1 MVKIKDVGIGG
12 LKPLSTY
19 TFLKVLFN
27 KSLTATLFLFLVV
40 LVIQGCS
47 IGDDTKTVKK
57 EPAPDF
63 TLELFNGELFHLNT
77 HKGKP
82 VVINFWASWCIP
94 CREEMPALEKAYKE
108 YKKKGVVFIG
118 ISVQD
123 TETKAREFVE
133 EFQVTF
139 PTGIDMTG
147 VIRDNYRVYGLPTTF
162 FIDKEGKIDYLH
174 VGGVTEEL
182 IKYELDK
189 LL

>member
-1 MVKIKDVGIGG
+1 MYDIKEGGVSG
-12 LKPLSTY
+12 LKPLSTCM
-19 TFLKVLFN
+19 FLKVLFN
-27 KSLTATLFLFLVV
+27 KSLTTSLFLFLVIA
-40 LVIQGCS
+40 VIQGCS
-47 IGDDTKTVKK
+47 TDSNKTVQK
-57 EPAPDF
+57 EPASDF

-94 CREEMPALEKAYKE
+94 CREEMPVLEKAYKE

-123 TETKAREFVE
+123 TETKAREFVK
-133 EFQVTF
+133 EFQVSF

-147 VIRDNYRVYGLPTTF
+147 VIRDSYRVYGLPTTF
-162 FIDKEGKIDYLH
+162 FIDREGKIDYLH
-174 VGGVTEEL
+174 VGGVNEEL
-182 IKYELDK
+182 LKYELEK